1 MSSNRLR
8 YNQNYIREQTKT
20 EEKEKNWDQRF
31 FLYKIPPYDAFKDE
45 NYLSLGL
52 MKSKIKYEQFL
63 EKEKQKKLR
72 GKTHHYTEH
81 YIIDSQSGNKTSKE
95 KKRKILF
102 SATFNKLPNENNKNY
117 NFANTYSY
125 KFPGIKKNKTEE
137 TQLTMEEIDLLDEF
151 EIIKTM
157 WNKLGVTKSYQENF
171 INYINNLDDLGNI
184 RLYLNLE
191 QKQMQKFKYDLT
203 QLLKKIIHR
212 NDQIAYLK
220 QLINIYKNI
229 LKERKSHPELEN
241 ENLDT
246 LCNKNEKQVIEDI
259 NTCLL
264 SLRINTINV
273 VNQIKS
279 FHMSNSYFL
288 YMNKINLEKIKEDYY
303 YNDEYLLSIKSDLDF
318 IQHSILTN
326 LYEFENFEGGDPFFL
341 SFSKIKEED
350 KDKQEENKEK
360 QEDKQNKQKRKLEIN
375 KKVLEEVQN
384 CIFFM
389 LQAEILYK
397 SKNTNKSDTN
407 KNKVLQFLKCG
418 INNKDENCKKKSYG
432 IGNLFKSNNL
442 EQDIVKLKMTKGYDR
457 IFNFIK
463 TNNSNPYLTF
473 NKENRLKKSSKKK
486 RNIPVM
492 TSQELKNKFN
502 QYELLNELINEPNNE
517 NKKEDDFK
525 KRDQEVN
532 IDNIKKNEEKKE
544 DLEKD
549 QYNKEFE
556 EKKENEQHTEELND
570 KEEKKEDKEEEKK
583 DEKEDNKEEKPEEKE
598 ENKIEE
604 KPEEK
609 KEEDNNKKH
618 SNSKIEEEID
628 EVLQQTQNENKEEVK
643 IPTYSPLFFTE
654 SLDKLSYLFNDYLN
668 SNPNIFTTYTPNKS
682 RDFVTGIYPKIII
695 IKKENVN
702 EDKIYGICG
711 INFYIDENKE
721 FILKI
726 NHISVL
732 ENNKDLLNKMIDLI
746 EKEIKFRII
755 EIDLVKDKEENNA
768 LIEILNN
775 KEYKEYRNEED
786 KIIMRKENNSGEI
799 NEIGS
804 QINYDSLA
812 VLSLVNA
819 ENNEIK
825 KNKYICFNKVMN
837 PIILSLL
844 IDKLKINDKYKVE
857 IISKDNSKESLV
869 EKLSNLENKVFD
881 FIKTQYND
889 CSDISEIT
897 KNEITTERGFCY
909 SMINNGLNIQM
920 NTLMTLY
927 LDNYLYNGIDINI
940 KNNLIKDP
948 KYNNNIY
955 LLPTNNQNI
964 FIILYQYNE
973 EFQAFMSQDKENIYN
988 QFTSLFKIVIKNY
1001 ISEAHDDNDTNNKKT
1016 LWIPSFNIDTNLFG
1030 SELDISKNINIKN
1043 SEDNEIKIN
1052 EFNEFLKICYLPDGN
1067 NDKNIEMNI
1076 NNSDNDIIIKDKFLF
1091 GICHKEFMECC
1102 DIPVI
1107 CLVNVTKENMIYK
1120 K

>member
-220 QLINIYKNI
+220 QLISIYKNI

-264 SLRINTINV
+264 SLRITTINV

-350 KDKQEENKEK
+350 KDKQE
-360 QEDKQNKQKRKLEIN
+360 DKQNKQKRKLEIN

-397 SKNTNKSDTN
+397 SKNINKSDTN

-532 IDNIKKNEEKKE
+532 IDNIQKNEEKKE

-654 SLDKLSYLFNDYLN
+654 SLDKLSFLFNDYLN

-695 IKKENVN
+695 IKKENKN
-702 EDKIYGICG
+702 DDKIYGICG

-881 FIKTQYND
+881 FIKTQNND

-1030 SELDISKNINIKN
+1030 SEVDISKNINIKN

-1052 EFNEFLKICYLPDGN
+1052 EFNEFLKIYYLPDGN

>member
-102 SATFNKLPNENNKNY
+102 SATFNKLQNENNKNY

-171 INYINNLDDLGNI
+171 INYINNLDDLGNT

-397 SKNTNKSDTN
+397 SKNTNKSDAN

-532 IDNIKKNEEKKE
+532 IDNIQKNEEKKE

-618 SNSKIEEEID
+618 SDSKIEEEID

-654 SLDKLSYLFNDYLN
+654 SLDKLSFLFNDYLN

-682 RDFVTGIYPKIII
+682 SDFVTGIYPKIII

-819 ENNEIK
+819 DNNEIK

-881 FIKTQYND
+881 FIKTQNND

-897 KNEITTERGFCY
+897 KNEITTERGFYY

-1076 NNSDNDIIIKDKFLF
+1076 NISDNDIIIKDKFLF

>member
-397 SKNTNKSDTN
+397 SKNTNKSDAN

-473 NKENRLKKSSKKK
+473 NKENRLKK
-486 RNIPVM
+486 
-492 TSQELKNKFN
+492 
-502 QYELLNELINEPNNE
+502 
-517 NKKEDDFK
+517 
-525 KRDQEVN
+525 
-532 IDNIKKNEEKKE
+532 
-544 DLEKD
+544 
-549 QYNKEFE
+549 
-556 EKKENEQHTEELND
+556 
-570 KEEKKEDKEEEKK
+570 
-583 DEKEDNKEEKPEEKE
+583 
-598 ENKIEE
+598 
-604 KPEEK
+604 
-609 KEEDNNKKH
+609 
-618 SNSKIEEEID
+618 
-628 EVLQQTQNENKEEVK
+628 
-643 IPTYSPLFFTE
+643 
-654 SLDKLSYLFNDYLN
+654 
-668 SNPNIFTTYTPNKS
+668 
-682 RDFVTGIYPKIII
+682 
-695 IKKENVN
+695 
-702 EDKIYGICG
+702 
-711 INFYIDENKE
+711 
-721 FILKI
+721 
-726 NHISVL
+726 
-732 ENNKDLLNKMIDLI
+732 
-746 EKEIKFRII
+746 
-755 EIDLVKDKEENNA
+755 
-768 LIEILNN
+768 
-775 KEYKEYRNEED
+775 
-786 KIIMRKENNSGEI
+786 
-799 NEIGS
+799 
-804 QINYDSLA
+804 
-812 VLSLVNA
+812 
-819 ENNEIK
+819 
-825 KNKYICFNKVMN
+825 
-837 PIILSLL
+837 
-844 IDKLKINDKYKVE
+844 
-857 IISKDNSKESLV
+857 
-869 EKLSNLENKVFD
+869 
-881 FIKTQYND
+881 
-889 CSDISEIT
+889 
-897 KNEITTERGFCY
+897 
-909 SMINNGLNIQM
+909 
-920 NTLMTLY
+920 
-927 LDNYLYNGIDINI
+927 
-940 KNNLIKDP
+940 
-948 KYNNNIY
+948 
-955 LLPTNNQNI
+955 
-964 FIILYQYNE
+964 
-973 EFQAFMSQDKENIYN
+973 
-988 QFTSLFKIVIKNY
+988 
-1001 ISEAHDDNDTNNKKT
+1001 
-1016 LWIPSFNIDTNLFG
+1016 
-1030 SELDISKNINIKN
+1030 
-1043 SEDNEIKIN
+1043 
-1052 EFNEFLKICYLPDGN
+1052 
-1067 NDKNIEMNI
+1067 
-1076 NNSDNDIIIKDKFLF
+1076 
-1091 GICHKEFMECC
+1091 
-1102 DIPVI
+1102 
-1107 CLVNVTKENMIYK
+1107 
-1120 K
+1120 

>member
-1 MSSNRLR
+1 M
-8 YNQNYIREQTKT
+8 
-20 EEKEKNWDQRF
+20 
-31 FLYKIPPYDAFKDE
+31 
-45 NYLSLGL
+45 
-52 MKSKIKYEQFL
+52 
-63 EKEKQKKLR
+63 
-72 GKTHHYTEH
+72 
-81 YIIDSQSGNKTSKE
+81 
-95 KKRKILF
+95 
-102 SATFNKLPNENNKNY
+102 
-117 NFANTYSY
+117 
-125 KFPGIKKNKTEE
+125 
-137 TQLTMEEIDLLDEF
+137 
-151 EIIKTM
+151 
-157 WNKLGVTKSYQENF
+157 
-171 INYINNLDDLGNI
+171 
-184 RLYLNLE
+184 
-191 QKQMQKFKYDLT
+191 
-203 QLLKKIIHR
+203 
-212 NDQIAYLK
+212 
-220 QLINIYKNI
+220 
-229 LKERKSHPELEN
+229 
-241 ENLDT
+241 
-246 LCNKNEKQVIEDI
+246 
-259 NTCLL
+259 
-264 SLRINTINV
+264 
-273 VNQIKS
+273 
-279 FHMSNSYFL
+279 
-288 YMNKINLEKIKEDYY
+288 
-303 YNDEYLLSIKSDLDF
+303 
-318 IQHSILTN
+318 
-326 LYEFENFEGGDPFFL
+326 
-341 SFSKIKEED
+341 
-350 KDKQEENKEK
+350 
-360 QEDKQNKQKRKLEIN
+360 
-375 KKVLEEVQN
+375 
-384 CIFFM
+384 
-389 LQAEILYK
+389 
-397 SKNTNKSDTN
+397 
-407 KNKVLQFLKCG
+407 
-418 INNKDENCKKKSYG
+418 
-432 IGNLFKSNNL
+432 
-442 EQDIVKLKMTKGYDR
+442 
-457 IFNFIK
+457 
-463 TNNSNPYLTF
+463 
-473 NKENRLKKSSKKK
+473 
-486 RNIPVM
+486 
-492 TSQELKNKFN
+492 
-502 QYELLNELINEPNNE
+502 
-517 NKKEDDFK
+517 
-525 KRDQEVN
+525 
-532 IDNIKKNEEKKE
+532 
-544 DLEKD
+544 
-549 QYNKEFE
+549 
-556 EKKENEQHTEELND
+556 
-570 KEEKKEDKEEEKK
+570 
-583 DEKEDNKEEKPEEKE
+583 
-598 ENKIEE
+598 
-604 KPEEK
+604 
-609 KEEDNNKKH
+609 
-618 SNSKIEEEID
+618 
-628 EVLQQTQNENKEEVK
+628 
-643 IPTYSPLFFTE
+643 
-654 SLDKLSYLFNDYLN
+654 
-668 SNPNIFTTYTPNKS
+668 
-682 RDFVTGIYPKIII
+682 TGIYPKIII

-711 INFYIDENKE
+711 INFYIDEKKE

-726 NHISVL
+726 NHISIL

-819 ENNEIK
+819 DNNEIK

-881 FIKTQYND
+881 FIKTQNND

-1001 ISEAHDDNDTNNKKT
+1001 VSEAHDDNDTSNKKT